1 MQLDINSLS
10 KSDLIELHRLIGDRI
25 HYLSE
30 QENLNHLSK
39 FKLGDTVYIQ
49 NGGSLCGGIVIKVN
63 TKTLTIYLTTGETWR
78 VSPGIVKKAISP
90 NKALLKLQK
99 DFIAPMNYLL
109 RPHHETNIRDRK
121 QSKKP

>member
-10 KSDLIELHRLIGDRI
+10 KRELIELHRLIADRI

-30 QENLNHLSK
+30 QENLDHLSN
-39 FKLGDTVYIQ
+39 FKSGDLVCIQ
-49 NGGSLCGGIVIKVN
+49 NGASLCGGIVIKVN
-63 TKTLTIYLTTGETWR
+63 LKTLTIYLTTGETWR
-78 VSPGIVKKAISP
+78 VSPSIVKKAISP

-99 DFIAPMNYLL
+99 DFVDPMDFLI
-109 RPHHETNIRDRK
+109 RSHEINNLSQK